1 MMCNEKPH
9 ISDAL
14 AGDEIMGLNSTCS
27 NEHANRITRLA
38 LLKQRS
44 NMQSDYLFQAMHDC
58 DDLKEAENMFTLA
71 NRLRGCSS
79 YLLFRDYYTIEQKKL
94 HKKNSCFLHLMCP
107 SCSALRASKMIKNIM
122 AKCEQVLQEKPKL
135 IPAMLTLTVKNGD
148 DLEERFNHLMNA
160 FKKLLNRYRGYN
172 RGGRGFI
179 FNEFCKID
187 GAFYTV
193 EFTFNHKTNEWHPH
207 IHMFALLN
215 DYIDHSKL
223 SELWQ
228 DVTGDSFV
236 VGIKKAYS
244 KNKKQN
250 DSLVS
255 AVVEVCKYALKF
267 GDLTPEKTWQAY
279 QILKGKRLSGCFGSL
294 RGVKEPDKLTD
305 DLADT
310 NDLPYN
316 ELHYN
321 FVYGKKS
328 YYNLMSVRHID
339 KVATT
344 DVAISEYE
352 RITAR
357 SHRLAIDGGKSDYER
372 FERANE

>member
-1 MMCNEKPH
+1 MLENEKPH
-9 ISDAL
+9 ISDSL
-14 AGDEIMGLNSTCS
+14 ATDEMMGLNSTCS
-27 NEHANRITRLA
+27 CEHANRITRLES
-38 LLKQRS
+38 LKQRS
-44 NMQSDYLFQAMHDC
+44 NKQSDYLFQSLQKC
-58 DDLKEAENMFTLA
+58 KDLEQVDNMFMLA
-71 NRLRGCSS
+71 NRLRDCSS
-79 YLLFRDYYTIEQKKL
+79 WLLFRDYYTIEQKKL
-94 HKKNSCFLHLMCP
+94 HAKNSCFLHLMCP
-107 SCSALRASKMIKNIM
+107 SCSALRASKMIKNII

-148 DLEERFNHLMNA
+148 DLDERFKHLMNA
-160 FKKLLNRYRGYN
+160 FKKVMNRYRDYSKK
-172 RGGRGFI
+172 GRG

-193 EFTFNHKTNEWHPH
+193 EFTFNQKTNEWHPH

-215 DYIDHSKL
+215 DYMDHSKL

-244 KNKKQN
+244 KNKKN

-255 AVVEVCKYALKF
+255 AIVEVCKYALKF
-267 GDLTPEKTWQAY
+267 GDLTPEKTWEAY

-305 DLADT
+305 DLSDT

-316 ELHYN
+316 ELYYN
-321 FVYGKKS
+321 FVYGKNS
-328 YYNLMSVRHID
+328 YYNLVYVKQVSTNVD
-339 KVATT
+339 T
-344 DVAISEYE
+344 SEYE
-352 RITAR
+352 RSNQTYR
-357 SHRLAIDGGKSDYER
+357 STSD
-372 FERANE
+372 